1 MPPDRLLGV
10 EVRHLVALQAIAER
24 GSFHGAAERLG
35 YTQSAVS
42 QQIATLER
50 AVGHRLLTRPGG
62 PRPVT
67 LTEAGRVLLRH
78 ADALVARL
86 AAARADLDAVA
97 QGAVG
102 ALRVG
107 AFQSAGARIL
117 PPLLR
122 RFGEEWPEVEVL
134 LTESTS
140 GEDLIGLVEAGELDL
155 IFAALPVSESLATLE
170 LLRDPYVLL
179 LDAESELAAQEE
191 PLTWSQI
198 AALPLIGSR
207 ECRPGLDHE
216 RQLRDRGHVL
226 SVRFRSDDNGTVI
239 GLVASG
245 IAGALVARLVAET
258 AGDRVVV
265 RELPD
270 PPLPP
275 RLVGVAWQR
284 ERELSAPAQDF
295 LALAEEVCA
304 ALWSPAASA

>member
-62 PRPVT
+62 PRPVA

-97 QGAVG
+97 EGAVG
-102 ALRVG
+102 VLRVG

-122 RFGEEWPEVEVL
+122 RFAVEWPEVEVL

-140 GEDLIGLVEAGELDL
+140 GEDLIGFLEAGELDL
-155 IFAALPVSESLATLE
+155 IFSALPVPERLATLE

-207 ECRPGLDHE
+207 DCRPGLEHE
-216 RQLRDRGHVL
+216 RQLRERGHVL
-226 SVRFRSDDNGTVI
+226 SVRFRSDDNGTVV

-258 AGDRVVV
+258 ADDRVVV

-275 RLVGVAWQR
+275 RVVGIAW
-284 ERELSAPAQDF
+284 
-295 LALAEEVCA
+295 
-304 ALWSPAASA
+304 

>member
-1 MPPDRLLGV
+1 M
-10 EVRHLVALQAIAER
+10 RHLVALQAIAER

-97 QGAVG
+97 QGVVG

-122 RFGEEWPEVEVL
+122 RFAGEWPEVEVL

-140 GEDLIGLVEAGELDL
+140 GERPHRARRGGRARPDLRRPPRAGESRHARAPARPLC
-155 IFAALPVSESLATLE
+155 AAARRRVGARRTGGAAHLE
-170 LLRDPYVLL
+170 PDRR
-179 LDAESELAAQEE
+179 A
-191 PLTWSQI
+191 
-198 AALPLIGSR
+198 PLIGSR
-207 ECRPGLDHE
+207 DCRPGLDHE
-216 RQLRDRGHVL
+216 RQLRERGHVL

-275 RLVGVAWQR
+275 RAVGVAWQR
-284 ERELSAPAQDF
+284 DRELSAPAQDF
-295 LALAEEVCA
+295 LTLAEEVCA
-304 ALWSPAASA
+304 ALWSPAPSA